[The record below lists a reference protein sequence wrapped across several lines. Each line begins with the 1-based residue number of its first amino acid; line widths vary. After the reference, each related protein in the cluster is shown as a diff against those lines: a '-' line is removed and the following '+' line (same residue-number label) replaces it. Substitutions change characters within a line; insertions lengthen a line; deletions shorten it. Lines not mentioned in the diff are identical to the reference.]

1 GRVTCELE
9 ADARNLCWAPLDHH
23 LKMDIAGWG
32 TSRGTVPEAAHP
44 PVVRRQHRWEQH
56 PRMAETRGGRQ
67 RNKRANLR
75 LARDA
80 RGRSRRTPVQQEPL
94 RQGQGRLL
102 RRVAAEAPEFCPTT
116 WRALRGLLPIL
127 GLTRLDTTL
136 LCLKGVQAK
145 LSAVCHPGS

>member
-1 GRVTCELE
+1 
-9 ADARNLCWAPLDHH
+9 DHH

-32 TSRGTVPEAAHP
+32 TSRGTGPEAAHP
-44 PVVRRQHRWEQH
+44 PVVRREHRWEQH
-56 PRMAETRGGRQ
+56 PRMGETRGGRQ

-102 RRVAAEAPEFCPTT
+102 RRVAPVLAFYGPPWIMWLQKRPSFVDNLESVEGPAANP
-116 WRALRGLLPIL
+116 RA
-127 GLTRLDTTL
+127 
-136 LCLKGVQAK
+136 
-145 LSAVCHPGS
+145 HP